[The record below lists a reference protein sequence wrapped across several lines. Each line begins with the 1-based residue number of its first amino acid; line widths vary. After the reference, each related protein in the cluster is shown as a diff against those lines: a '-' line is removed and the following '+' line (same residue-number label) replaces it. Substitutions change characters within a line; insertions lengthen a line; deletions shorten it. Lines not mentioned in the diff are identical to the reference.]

1 MNFIHAT
8 AIVHPKAKIGRG
20 VKIGPF
26 TVIQDAGVELEE
38 GVEISSHVHIEGD
51 VTIGS
56 GTRIGAF
63 TTIGMPPQDRGYAKE
78 RSFVFIGKNC
88 DIRDH
93 VSINRGVGEGSQTI
107 IGDGCMI
114 MGAVH
119 VAHNCKVGK
128 GVVITQGSM
137 LGGYVTLEDFVNIG
151 GACTVH
157 QKVSIGRYVM
167 VGGMSGVGQDIPPF
181 CIGGGRPLEVSGLN
195 RVGLMRK
202 DFSLKDRQLLVS
214 LFDITYRSN
223 LKWIDAKEQ
232 ILMNFGENP
241 LAIEWATFCDHS
253 KRGIVGYRA
262 RAKERELTGASR

>member
-1 MNFIHAT
+1 MNRIHAT

-26 TVIQDAGVELEE
+26 TVIQDEGVELEE

-51 VTIGS
+51 VLIGT

-63 TTIGMPPQDRGYAKE
+63 TTIGMPPQDKSYIQEK
-78 RSFVFIGKNC
+78 SSVIIGKNC

-93 VSINRGVGEGSQTI
+93 VSINRGIGEGSQTI
-107 IGDGCMI
+107 IGDATMLMGC
-114 MGAVH
+114 VH
-119 VAHNCKVGK
+119 IAHNCVVGK

-137 LGGYVTLEDFVNIG
+137 LGGYVRLDDFVNIG

-157 QKVSIGRYVM
+157 QRVSIGRYVM

-195 RVGLMRK
+195 RIGLMRR
-202 DFSLKDRQLLVS
+202 DFSLKDRQLLS
-214 LFDITYRSN
+214 FLFDTTYRSD
-223 LKWIDAKEQ
+223 LKWPEAKEQ
-232 ILMNFGENP
+232 ILNNFGANP
-241 LAIEWATFCDHS
+241 LALEWTQFFDHT
-253 KRGIVGYRA
+253 KRGVVGYRA
-262 RAKERELTGASR
+262 RARERELTGVSR

>member
-1 MNFIHAT
+1 MNLIHAT

-20 VKIGPF
+20 VTIGPF
-26 TVIQDAGVELEE
+26 TVIQDAE
-38 GVEISSHVHIEGD
+38 VEIGDDVEITSHVHIEGN
-51 VTIGS
+51 VIIGS

-63 TTIGMPPQDRGYAKE
+63 TTIGMPPQDRSFAQEK
-78 RSFVFIGKNC
+78 SFVIIGKNC

-93 VSINRGVGEGSQTI
+93 VSINRGVGEGSETI
-107 IGDGCMI
+107 VGDGCMI

-119 VAHNCKVGK
+119 IAHNCRVGK
-128 GVVITQGSM
+128 SVVITQGSM
-137 LGGYVTLEDFVNIG
+137 LGGYVVLGDFVNIG

-157 QKVSIGRYVM
+157 QKVSIGPYVM

-195 RVGLMRK
+195 RIGLMRK

-223 LKWIDAKEQ
+223 LKWVDAKEQ
-232 ILMNFGENP
+232 ILANFGTSH
-241 LAIEWATFCDHS
+241 LALEWTTFCDRS

-262 RAKERELTGASR
+262 KAKERELTGVSR